1 MVGTA
6 RTEPTASVS
15 PVAARSRRPRSHPAA
30 AEKVTATHARA
41 VPSLVQIQPSTIAVD
56 SFSSRVCVQALRCVL
71 KSRGVRDHR
80 RLRVT
85 GFLTWLAGLLVH
97 LLALTGFK
105 NRVAVGAHWAIAFLG
120 RGRPQRVDDQAQQVF
135 ARHALEETPGP

>member
-1 MVGTA
+1 M
-6 RTEPTASVS
+6 
-15 PVAARSRRPRSHPAA
+15 
-30 AEKVTATHARA
+30 
-41 VPSLVQIQPSTIAVD
+41 
-56 SFSSRVCVQALRCVL
+56 L
-71 KSRGVRDHR
+71 KSRGVRDHS

-85 GFLTWLAGLLVH
+85 GFLAWLAGLLVH

-120 RGRPQRVDDQAQQVF
+120 RGRPQRVITAQQVF